1 MLAEGEIG
9 VSIFEAA
16 RRGDL
21 AMVERWL
28 QAGGDVN
35 VRDDHDW
42 SPLHI
47 ACEAGYYEI
56 AELLLDYSAQVNV
69 RGGLSKWTPLHLA
82 AYRNRWKVVE
92 LLLDSGATCDVRGY
106 FLRTPLHCA
115 AFNGAV
121 KTVKILLDNGADP
134 LARDRDGRCPADTVE
149 DALILD
155 EQRDEVLDLLR
166 SAAPRRHIGAAS
178 AAAAAD
184 TLREAVAPP
193 LNEAAPS
200 LIPPVPPLR
209 RPPRV
214 PAAAA
219 AASTPGRSGGG
230 GSAQHALRSPLHGH
244 HRAGGLPSPGAPP
257 PGPASPKFCRDCANP
272 ILSTYKFCPECGT
285 QQLPL
290 ARSAP
295 KG

>member
-1 MLAEGEIG
+1 MLAEGEID
-9 VSIFEAA
+9 VFEAA
-16 RRGDL
+16 RRGEM

-155 EQRDEVLDLLR
+155 ERRQR
-166 SAAPRRHIGAAS
+166 AARAAVAAARAPPRGRAAEPGGAA
-178 AAAAAD
+178 
-184 TLREAVAPP
+184 
-193 LNEAAPS
+193 
-200 LIPPVPPLR
+200 
-209 RPPRV
+209 
-214 PAAAA
+214 
-219 AASTPGRSGGG
+219 G
-230 GSAQHALRSPLHGH
+230 GS
-244 HRAGGLPSPGAPP
+244 
-257 PGPASPKFCRDCANP
+257 C
-272 ILSTYKFCPECGT
+272 
-285 QQLPL
+285 
-290 ARSAP
+290 
-295 KG
+295 